1 MGVHGI
7 FTIMITWVL
16 IVTIIMGILGF
27 VIRTKFFNL
36 NEKLNPF
43 ECDFDKN
50 PNYRFPLSLR
60 FFLITV
66 IFLLFD
72 IEIVLFLPV
81 PIIINS
87 LNNSIIMLGPL
98 LFVAIL
104 ILGLLHE

>member
-7 FTIMITWVL
+7 FTIMITILL
-16 IVTIIMGILGF
+16 IVPIIMGILGF

-36 NEKLNPF
+36 KEKLNPF
-43 ECDFDKN
+43 ECGFDNN

-72 IEIVLFLPV
+72 IEIVLLLPV

-87 LNNSIIMLGPL
+87 LNNSVIMLGPL
-98 LFVAIL
+98 YSL
-104 ILGLLHE
+104 